1 MATTLNLKKYN
12 TMKKLFF
19 AIAILFSVSSYATSM
34 PDTIKPTKPQKAVLR
49 AKNISPKQLAGKIV
63 ATKAAVNI
71 SAPDTY
77 DSSFNLVVIIYG
89 TDTTNQTLYQIK
101 FVNAYKGTVLG
112 NFPPTVPQQEAKAA
126 TDYGLTFLN

>member
-1 MATTLNLKKYN
+1 
-12 TMKKLFF
+12 MKKLFF
-19 AIAILFSVSSYATSM
+19 AIAILFSVSSYATSI
-34 PDTIKPTKPQKAVLR
+34 PDTIKPTKAQKVALH

-71 SAPDTY
+71 GNPDIY
-77 DSSFNLVVIIYG
+77 DSSFNLVVILYG
-89 TDTTNQTLYQIK
+89 TDTTTNTLYQIK

-126 TDYGLTFLN
+126 ADFGLNFLN